1 MVSPPDDPS
10 EGKERPE
17 EEVDNSSKDLPP
29 APSPNQ
35 LDDIEF
41 IVGDLVAGSP
51 LAVTVASGPIG
62 KSFAP
67 ADVIGKLATKIGALV
82 HQVAGSETMLYGIA
96 PGNSMTL
103 FFGDPKPD
111 GAQTELA
118 LGATESAAVR
128 IAELV
133 EADADEFMEKA
144 LAVGAPMVRYDE
156 LAQLVQ
162 SEGMMLSWKP
172 RNAPARRLTPDAAG
186 RQHTR
191 LQRPPEMTE
200 WDIPVNGILYRLI
213 AEPGADKGTAG
224 IHLFNWSDKP
234 PGAGPKVIAGARTEL
249 LDGVLDNG
257 LFRKPVQARLRV
269 RRPKPGQSIAPERI
283 EKEWISIAPG
293 EAEDSG
299 YGMSLDDLLGEEPD
313 SS

>member
-1 MVSPPDDPS
+1 MVNPSDDPEEGKKGS
-10 EGKERPE
+10 EGSGGP
-17 EEVDNSSKDLPP
+17 SKDLPP
-29 APSPNQ
+29 PPSPDQ

-41 IVGDLVAGSP
+41 IVGDLAANSP

-111 GAQTELA
+111 GPQTEFP

-133 EADADEFMEKA
+133 EAEADEFMEKA

-162 SEGMMLSWKP
+162 SEGMVLSWKP

-224 IHLFNWSDKP
+224 IHLFHWSDKP
-234 PGAGPKVIAGARTEL
+234 PAAGPKVIAGARTQL
-249 LDGVLDNG
+249 LDVALDNG
-257 LFRKPVQARLRV
+257 LFRKPVKARLRI
-269 RRPKPGQSIAPERI
+269 RRPKPGESIAPERI
-283 EKEWISIAPG
+283 EKEWISIEPG
-293 EAEDSG
+293 ETEDSG
-299 YGMSLDDLLGEEPD
+299 YGMSLDDLLDTEPD
-313 SS
+313 SN

>member
-1 MVSPPDDPS
+1 MVDPS
-10 EGKERPE
+10 DEPNAGTENADE
-17 EEVDNSSKDLPP
+17 ESSGSPKDLPP
-29 APSPNQ
+29 PPNPDQ

-41 IVGDLVAGSP
+41 IVADLAKDSP

-62 KSFAP
+62 RSFAP
-67 ADVIGKLATKIGALV
+67 ADVIGKLATKIGALI

-111 GAQTELA
+111 GAQAELP

-133 EADADEFMEKA
+133 EADDEEFMEKA

-162 SEGMMLSWKP
+162 SEGMELNWKP
-172 RNAPARRLTPDAAG
+172 RNATARRLTPTAAG

-191 LQRPPEMTE
+191 LQRPPEMSE

-213 AEPGADKGTAG
+213 AEPGADHGTAG

-234 PGAGPKVIAGARTEL
+234 PSAGPKVIAGAKTGL
-249 LDGVLDNG
+249 LDSALDSG
-257 LFRKPVQARLRV
+257 LFRKPVEARLRV

-283 EKEWISIAPG
+283 EKEWISITPG
-293 EAEDSG
+293 GAEDSG
-299 YGMSLDDLLGEEPD
+299 YGMALEDLLEADEGE
-313 SS
+313 

>member
-1 MVSPPDDPS
+1 
-10 EGKERPE
+10 
-17 EEVDNSSKDLPP
+17 
-29 APSPNQ
+29 
-35 LDDIEF
+35 
-41 IVGDLVAGSP
+41 
-51 LAVTVASGPIG
+51 
-62 KSFAP
+62 
-67 ADVIGKLATKIGALV
+67 
-82 HQVAGSETMLYGIA
+82 MLYGVA

-111 GAQTELA
+111 GAQGELP

-162 SEGMMLSWKP
+162 SEGMELSWKP

-191 LQRPPEMTE
+191 LQRPPEMSE

-234 PGAGPKVIAGARTEL
+234 PGAGPKVIAGARAEM
-249 LDGVLDNG
+249 LDSALGNG

-283 EKEWISIAPG
+283 EKEWISIEPG
-293 EAEDSG
+293 DTEDSAYGMTLEDLLEAESE
-299 YGMSLDDLLGEEPD
+299 GE
-313 SS
+313 